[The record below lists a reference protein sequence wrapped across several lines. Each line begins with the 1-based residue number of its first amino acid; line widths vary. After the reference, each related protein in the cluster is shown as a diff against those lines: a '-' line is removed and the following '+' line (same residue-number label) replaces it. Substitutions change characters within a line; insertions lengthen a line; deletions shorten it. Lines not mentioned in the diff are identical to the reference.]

1 MSDIRIVWNPDELI
15 GDWLLAGRALDTTR
29 EIMTAVAVSLFSHRT
44 ALADD
49 ALPSGTDR
57 RGWWGDTEARE
68 IHGGTP
74 IGSRLWLLSRE
85 KQTEQTR
92 VRAED
97 YCREALAW
105 LVADRIAT
113 RVDVTCVW
121 FAHQRL
127 GAEIDIYRGPA
138 KSIAVRFE
146 KLWNEVM

>member
-1 MSDIRIVWNPDELI
+1 MSDIRVIWDPDALL
-15 GDWLLAGRALDTTR
+15 GDWLLTGSVLDTSR
-29 EIMTAVAVSLFSHRT
+29 EIVTAVAISLFTNRT

-49 ALPSGTDR
+49 PLPSGTDR
-57 RGWWGDTEARE
+57 RGWWGDHEARD

-105 LVADRIAT
+105 MVADKLAT
-113 RVDVTCVW
+113 RIDVACAW

-127 GAEIDIYRGPA
+127 GAEIDIIRGPA

-146 KLWNEVM
+146 KLWQEVS